1 MLQSKKPWAAALAV
15 ALLAAIGCYDFDG
28 AFDDC
33 VQAGLCK
40 PTTCDPSAADQPDD
54 LFFDANCDGVDGMAD
69 GGIFVDPQAGQDTI
83 TAGTREA
90 PFKTLTYALERIP
103 DGHAAL
109 YLAQGTYDEPGL
121 QLDKPVSLHGGYA
134 GAAANWARSASNIT
148 QLGGGSIGLTVKG
161 LGADSGVILEWLH
174 INSSTSPDPDA
185 GAPSIGLRV
194 MDSSGVR
201 LRHVEITAGAG
212 SNGLPGNEPSMAM
225 GGADGGVGMSA
236 VDRSPASSAPTA
248 GGPPG
253 VSSCGSVNTSG
264 GRGGDGGFEFGPEG
278 LPGMAGTPSARGGD
292 GGRSNDPGNCPAG
305 PTCNVMAYPGDPGQ
319 DGLEGDAGTPGAADD
334 GIGTLLVDAGTWVA
348 KSGADGR
355 RGSPGGGGGGG
366 GGGGYGRANFSAGA
380 EGGGGGGG
388 GAGGC
393 PGEGAGGGKG
403 GGASIAVLL
412 LNSGVE
418 MDSCTLRTT
427 NGGNGGAG
435 GR

>member
-1 MLQSKKPWAAALAV
+1 MLETKKPWAAAITL

-28 AFDDC
+28 AFGDC
-33 VQAGLCK
+33 VQTGRCTPA
-40 PTTCDPSAADQPDD
+40 TCDPSAADQPDD

-90 PFKTLTYALERIP
+90 PFKTLTYALQRSP
-103 DGHAAL
+103 DSHAAI

-121 QLDKPVSLHGGYA
+121 QLDKPVSLHGGY
-134 GAAANWARSASNIT
+134 GGTAANWARSASNVT
-148 QLGGGSIGLTVKG
+148 QLGGESIGLTVRG
-161 LGADSGVILEWLH
+161 LGADSGVTLEWLH
-174 INSSTSPDPDA
+174 IHSSTNPDA

-212 SNGLPGNEPSMAM
+212 SNGLPGNEPPMAV

-236 VDRSPASSAPTA
+236 SFASPTPTT
-248 GGPPG
+248 GGQAG

-264 GRGGDGGFEFGPEG
+264 GRGGDGGFEYGFPTN
-278 LPGMAGTPSARGGD
+278 GMQGTPSARGGD
-292 GGRSNDPGNCPAG
+292 AGRMNDPGCPPG
-305 PTCNVMAYPGDPGQ
+305 PTCIVMGYPGDPGQ
-319 DGLEGDAGTPGAADD
+319 DGLDGDGGTPGAADD

-355 RGSPGGGGGGG
+355 KGSPGGGGGGG